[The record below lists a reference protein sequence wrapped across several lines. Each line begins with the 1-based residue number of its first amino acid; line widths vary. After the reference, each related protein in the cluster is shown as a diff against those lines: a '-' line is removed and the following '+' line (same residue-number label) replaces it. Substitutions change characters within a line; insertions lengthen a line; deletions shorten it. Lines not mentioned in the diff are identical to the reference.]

1 MLNMDKKKNN
11 QTCLPVWLSFLRA
24 RCCDWLLCVSQF
36 ITFLFPAFLVV
47 YCLSQ
52 IKCRIG
58 EGETY
63 EKHCP
68 REWLV
73 ASWLLLQAR
82 VSSSVGCR
90 YYRVLGK
97 RPICTDQLEEYLA
110 MLKITAVVLRG
121 IKYKSGVMLIPLWN
135 YLGLSL
141 LLQKPN
147 KPTHQ

>member
-1 MLNMDKKKNN
+1 MDKKKNN

-36 ITFLFPAFLVV
+36 ITFLFSAFLVV

-52 IKCRIG
+52 IKCRVG
-58 EGETY
+58 EGGDVRETLS
-63 EKHCP
+63 KGMTGG
-68 REWLV
+68 LV
-73 ASWLLLQAR
+73 AALASSCVQLCRMPLLQG
-82 VSSSVGCR
+82 V
-90 YYRVLGK
+90 GK

-121 IKYKSGVMLIPLWN
+121 IKYNSGVMLIPLWN

-141 LLQKPN
+141 LLEKPN